1 MAGLSLL
8 GWSGR
13 MASMPTTYE
22 IVVDTESAE
31 TVIRVLKDIMKVGRR
46 VTMWD
51 IRRVARSMK
60 FTMKEKT

>member
-1 MAGLSLL
+1 
-8 GWSGR
+8 
-13 MASMPTTYE
+13 MASQPTTYE

-60 FTMKEKT
+60 FTMKEKDG